1 MEEMRKIDGIIR
13 QDVLQRREMRNTVD
27 FFLLTDEKFIDNFR
41 LNKKLCRNLLDALF
55 PHLPH
60 NTHPS
65 SISGE
70 TKVFTALSFYATG
83 SYQRTIGNSFT
94 LSMSQQSPSNCIH
107 QVCDYNLRILSINPR
122 HAGATPDSFIWRL
135 SRVKAE
141 MERCYNEGDR
151 NSWLLGDSGYPL
163 QPWLMIPF
171 HNAAPNSPEDRFN
184 QRHAAARNCIERRNG
199 VLKTRFR
206 CLLHERTL
214 RYDPE
219 FVGQIIIACAVLH
232 NMCVAANLEPPHNT
246 EPENGR
252 LAGPQLPPFPQQ
264 QNIMEEGRA
273 GEDIQEEE
281 ERGEELPNP
290 PNQIGFFWRV
300 TVVRVTVIERYLPH
314 HCPTLGNVLVI
325 DAS

>member
-1 MEEMRKIDGIIR
+1 
-13 QDVLQRREMRNTVD
+13 MRNTVD
-27 FFLLTDEKFIDNFR
+27 FFSLTDEKFIDNFR
-41 LNKKLCRNLLDALF
+41 LNKELCRNLLDALL

-94 LSMSQQSPSNCIH
+94 LSMSQQSASNCIH

-122 HAGATPDSFIWRL
+122 HVGATHDSFIWRL

-151 NSWLLGDSGYPL
+151 NSWLLGDSGYPYS
-163 QPWLMIPF
+163 PGSWYPF
-171 HNAAPNSPEDRFN
+171 IMLRPIA
-184 QRHAAARNCIERRNG
+184 QKIARNCIERCNG

-219 FVGQIIIACAVLH
+219 FVGQIEIACAVLH
-232 NMCVAANLEPPHNT
+232 NMCVAANLEPPHNI
-246 EPENGR
+246 EPEENGR
-252 LAGPQLPPFPQQ
+252 LAGPSFHPFHS
-264 QNIMEEGRA
+264 NKILWKKV
-273 GEDIQEEE
+273 
-281 ERGEELPNP
+281 ELYVK
-290 PNQIGFFWRV
+290 I
-300 TVVRVTVIERYLPH
+300 
-314 HCPTLGNVLVI
+314 
-325 DAS
+325 